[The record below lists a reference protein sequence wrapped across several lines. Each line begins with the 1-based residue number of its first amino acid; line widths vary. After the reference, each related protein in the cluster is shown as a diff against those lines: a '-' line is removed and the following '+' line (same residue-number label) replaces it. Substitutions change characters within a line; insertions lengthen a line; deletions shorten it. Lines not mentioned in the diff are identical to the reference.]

1 MKHKIDFFGVLISD
15 IKMSLTDRI
24 DETFKKLFEGVV
36 TRQSFTEKDIEQLIM
51 DTKQEILTVIAQDNV
66 AKVTD
71 VLNCVTSSFELTENM
86 CIMPD
91 KKIRVNV

>member
-1 MKHKIDFFGVLISD
+1 MGNEFITRYN
-15 IKMSLTDRI
+15 MSLIERI
-24 DETFKKLFEGVV
+24 DDTFKKLLEGVIA
-36 TRQSFTEKDIEQLIM
+36 RHSFTEHDIEQLIM
-51 DTKQEILTVIAQDNV
+51 ETKQEILTVISQDNV

-71 VLNCVTSSFELTENM
+71 VLSCVTSSFELTENM

>member
-1 MKHKIDFFGVLISD
+1 
-15 IKMSLTDRI
+15 MSLTDRI